1 MVHQHFTHLLLVLND
16 FKCMIDIPYHLV
28 TLSIPKVAKNGQ
40 KVPISANS
48 EIRVDLYGISA
59 SVISGRSFQ
68 MFYYNN

>member
-1 MVHQHFTHLLLVLND
+1 
-16 FKCMIDIPYHLV
+16 MIDIPYHLV